1 MTPSPDPQPIV
12 VVHDGGQRFIAQVRP
27 HQVIMDQPRHA
38 GGADTGPMPTELLGV
53 SLGTCI
59 ALYVTRFLEARDLPR
74 EGMRVEV
81 EQVSA
86 KNPSRVSHFVARV
99 VLPAPL
105 PPGYGEMLEHVVHA
119 CPAHNTLAQ
128 GSKVQVFID
137 IPAATTVLPG
147 CS

>member
-1 MTPSPDPQPIV
+1 MSGFPQPQLIV
-12 VVHDGGQRFIAQVRP
+12 VTHDGGQRFIAQVRS
-27 HQVIMDQPRHA
+27 HQVILDQPKHA
-38 GGADTGPMPTELLGV
+38 GGADTGPMPIEMMGV
-53 SLGTCI
+53 SLGSCI

-74 EGMRVEV
+74 EGVRVEV

-119 CPAHNTLAQ
+119 CPAHNTLAE
-128 GSKVQVFID
+128 GSTVRVFID
-137 IPAATTVLPG
+137 IPVTA
-147 CS
+147 